1 LQDADRAREASEIAQ
16 ALAHAVQ
23 EAGGLALSK
32 FRTTFRSWTKGQ
44 SSPVSEVDVA
54 VNDLLRERLAALAPD
69 YGWLS
74 EETADDPARH
84 DARRVWVVD
93 PIDGT
98 RAFIAGSPE
107 WTVVAAVVEEGRPIA
122 GAIFAPALAAL
133 FTAGRDAGARRNGES
148 IAVTPGDAIDGAR
161 MVGPKRQIERL
172 SPVTSRM
179 EALPLIRSLAL
190 RFVRVAEGTIDLTF
204 ASDNAH
210 DWDLAAADLLV
221 HEAGGA
227 LTTLAGRSLLYNGT
241 EPVHGALVAAGRARH
256 AALIGLISDRLPE
269 TA

>member
-1 LQDADRAREASEIAQ
+1 LQDADGGREASELAQ
-16 ALAHAVQ
+16 ALAHVVQ

-32 FRTTFRSWTKGQ
+32 FRTTFRTWTKNQ

-54 VNDLLRERLAALAPD
+54 VNDLLRERLVALAPG

-74 EETADDPARH
+74 EETADDPARQR
-84 DARRVWVVD
+84 ARRVWVVD

-107 WTVVAAVVEEGRPIA
+107 WALAAAVVEEGRPIA
-122 GAIFAPALAAL
+122 SAIFAPALATL
-133 FTAGRDAGARRNGES
+133 FTAGGGTGAQRNGES
-148 IAVTPGDAIDGAR
+148 IAVTLGDAIDGVR
-161 MVGPKRQIERL
+161 MAGPRRQIERL
-172 SPVTSRM
+172 SPITRRM
-179 EALPLIRSLAL
+179 EAMPLSRSLAL
-190 RFVRVAEGTIDLTF
+190 RFARVAEGTVDVTF

-227 LTTLAGRSLLYNGT
+227 LTTLAGQPLLYNGT
-241 EPVHGALVAAGRARH
+241 ELTHGALVAAGRARH
-256 AALIGLISDRLPE
+256 ARLIGLLSGRQPE
-269 TA
+269 SA